1 MTREYG
7 YVVTFWTN
15 VPPHGRVWINKDV
28 DWSIDSE
35 EEGMSNRPAV
45 VAEMSNS
52 SVAIY
57 VGSIWKRNGYG
68 SMGISPPIHSSK
80 RLALGPLNLGMLD
93 DKLSIF
99 MFAERRNPFASF

>member
-1 MTREYG
+1 MRREYG

-28 DWSIDSE
+28 DWSIGSE

-57 VGSIWKRNGYG
+57 VGSIWKRKWAREHGN
-68 SMGISPPIHSSK
+68 
-80 RLALGPLNLGMLD
+80 
-93 DKLSIF
+93 
-99 MFAERRNPFASF
+99 